1 MNLTFNELRKRDV
14 VNVVDGRC
22 LGRIVDIDLSFPK
35 GIFIGIIVPGRKSN
49 IFTRIFD
56 CNKLYIPESNIIK
69 IGGDVILVNVKC
81 GETCLES
88 TKVSPPTKNACPPRF
103 ETNCQPSP
111 KHPPKPHGIS
121 GEEQSIFSGLG
132 DDYE

>member
-88 TKVSPPTKNACPPRF
+88 TKVGNPPKNGCPPP
-103 ETNCQPSP
+103 CPPHSKP
-111 KHPPKPHGIS
+111 PCPPKPRCPS
-121 GEEQSIFSGLG
+121 SDDDSIFKGLG